1 MRIFSHP
8 CKISPAGDFLLLAN
22 HLNGTWDAGTRDV
35 LLRNSQSKAWLL
47 LRKVV
52 LLRRKTLKRGNNM
65 STQALTGLRDYL
77 YGTLSTNDM
86 MWLVE
91 ELQNQ
96 NVMLQ
101 KDALEHTKKFLLNY

>member
-1 MRIFSHP
+1 
-8 CKISPAGDFLLLAN
+8 
-22 HLNGTWDAGTRDV
+22 
-35 LLRNSQSKAWLL
+35 
-47 LRKVV
+47 
-52 LLRRKTLKRGNNM
+52 M
-65 STQALTGLRDYL
+65 STQVLAGLRDYL

-101 KDALEHTKKFLLNY
+101 KDASEHTKRFC

>member
-1 MRIFSHP
+1 
-8 CKISPAGDFLLLAN
+8 
-22 HLNGTWDAGTRDV
+22 
-35 LLRNSQSKAWLL
+35 
-47 LRKVV
+47 
-52 LLRRKTLKRGNNM
+52 M

-101 KDALEHTKKFLLNY
+101 KDALELTKKFLLNY

>member
-1 MRIFSHP
+1 
-8 CKISPAGDFLLLAN
+8 
-22 HLNGTWDAGTRDV
+22 
-35 LLRNSQSKAWLL
+35 
-47 LRKVV
+47 
-52 LLRRKTLKRGNNM
+52 M
-65 STQALTGLRDYL
+65 STQSLTGLHDYL

-101 KDALEHTKKFLLNY
+101 KDA